1 MSFDISA
8 LTTKE
13 SFWDLVS
20 VWLSIAVAVGVSL
33 EAVTEFDTLAG
44 WLRLDTLERFE
55 LRHKIAKAG
64 LLLLIAAL
72 AFEVVAAIR
81 THDINEQI
89 IAGLNGEIKDTQQR
103 EQNLIDETKA
113 LRVDNDKLQGAFSK
127 QEGTLKSLGERS
139 AEFEK
144 TANEQR
150 ERNNRII
157 AKIKADNARVET
169 ARDEILRGAEKIN
182 NSVAEVHKAETDLAG
197 AVKTI
202 DDLHVQLRDL
212 TTPRV
217 LSDKQVADII
227 DMLKG
232 LPSRS
237 FDISSNHEAEPLAFA
252 TQIGVTLKAASWDWR
267 SKDALDSMPL
277 EGLPAIGGTVW
288 KGLQIEICSHD
299 NVPDF
304 DKPLLAFMNAL
315 NSDGFPV
322 STHLY
327 SDDELKSHSHP
338 CGMVHIAV
346 GSKS

>member
-1 MSFDISA
+1 MSFDITV
-8 LTTKE
+8 LTSKE

-44 WLRLDTLERFE
+44 WLRLNTLERFE
-55 LRHKIAKAG
+55 LRHKIGKAG

-72 AFEVVAAIR
+72 AFEVVSAIR
-81 THDINEQI
+81 THDISEQI
-89 IAGLNGEIKDTQQR
+89 IAGLNGEIKDTQKR
-103 EQNLIDETKA
+103 EQTLIDETKA
-113 LRVDNDKLQGAFSK
+113 LRVDNDNLQGAVAK

-139 AEFEK
+139 AEFDK
-144 TANEQR
+144 TANDQR
-150 ERNNRII
+150 ERNNRTI
-157 AKIKADNARVET
+157 ATIKAENARVEA

-182 NSVAEVHKAETDLAG
+182 NSVAEVRKAETDLAG

-202 DDLHVQLRDL
+202 NDLHTQLHDL

-217 LSDKQVADII
+217 LSEKQAAALI
-227 DMLKG
+227 DLLKG

-237 FDISSNHEAEPLAFA
+237 FDLSSNHEAEPLAFA
-252 TQIGVTLKAASWDWR
+252 KQIGITLKAAKWDWK
-267 SKDALDSMPL
+267 SKDTLDRMRL
-277 EGLPAIGGTVW
+277 QGLPAIGGTVW
-288 KGLQIEICSHD
+288 NGLQIEICSHD

-322 STHLY
+322 STHLH
-327 SDDELKSHSHP
+327 SDDESKSNGQP
-338 CGMVHIAV
+338 CGMVHIVV
-346 GSKS
+346 GSKW